1 MAEISNEKILSA
13 ITDFKNTVENISN
26 SEINQK
32 VNIDLSIDTTDAEN
46 SISRVNQMYID
57 LDRNGRNVTPLDIRD
72 TFNVDVS
79 ASDIN
84 NVSPADTQKLWNS
97 QYDQLLAL
105 SKVLNTNPK
114 AIGMIS
120 SLNNK
125 ELGRLKLFVSDDNY
139 ASSIIDGYKQ
149 QYLNRGEMYDKKDI
163 DASLKKIYGDNYGQH
178 VHGMQYSNEGI
189 ISSSNKNDTTLG
201 HEYGHIIFENL
212 LHKYVK
218 DPNEAKLYAKRGWT
232 EFKKYLESNLKK
244 NINKE
249 SYNEFINLLE
259 NINNHTSI
267 TSNDAYSNNVNEIF
281 ARTFADY
288 LTIFR
293 RNTMDKFEF
302 SKFNIYKYTGNKEG
316 GFPTLEKNELYK
328 VFSEFFT
335 KYGIDESS
343 VNKNLTVDMI
353 ESISR
358 NINKQRLS
366 NADIIK
372 NLSSIQTLEHYKEFI
387 KLYSDNGHYAFT
399 TDEAKRINDTILPQ
413 LALRLYGGD
422 VNDISSMERIT
433 KSLILE
439 FKNNMSLFDENFEK
453 KVLFSSVLSNI
464 KTKLKSKYVDKHGI
478 YKEIDDNIL
487 SYIRNNGYGD
497 FSKETLDDLNTI
509 FDMSKQY
516 LTQEE
521 SINIKKFQT
530 TLSAERIKRNNDSA
544 SKNITDSL
552 KSINLSAFE
561 TAIKSLSDTFK
572 TEFTVA
578 VSKVANEFKNS
589 FEVAIRSY
597 SGVVSNNNRPT
608 ITKMVK
614 SMFGINSPMIVG
626 ANNTGNNNTGNN
638 NNGNGGSG
646 VQTQL
651 GDFKEAIRLGV
662 APGSTINGRTHV
674 AIKNYQQLLDEG
686 DVKEMVRSLDVLT
699 KAIKQLNSARDT
711 AWYRLAEG
719 NKNYT
724 SLELKNK
731 NYSGM
736 ANSIMESYGYVQNNG
751 RWNKNILTDGYLRNT
766 FRGADGEFYEYND
779 FFKPLKDGGDQI
791 IVDLMKRLKT
801 NATIVNNAHE
811 NRLAPSET
819 IDYIREMRD
828 IDKQIKSRITHL
840 ISQKR
845 ADISEEVKFDNVLKS
860 FEELGDMTRKVNGRI
875 ISYRD
880 LDVRGITNHK
890 RGTDPKYSYEGTL
903 KEMKN
908 ATSLEERIRLRDE
921 FELNAN
927 KEINRMN
934 DMYGFNKIYQSF
946 IKYGNKTEK
955 IGGVDTQ
962 YSTFGNYA
970 KTLGELD
977 SIMFELSK
985 LSSESIHGTISDRL
999 MQKYAQYNPDSKETR
1014 KELYSRI
1021 MEDLINNYKKESL
1034 DSLKLTQTYDK
1045 EIAKLQKMYN
1055 VFQHAGDQIV
1065 YDEYGQGRRR
1075 RDIDPTAF
1083 NDIAVA
1089 IENAINAHI
1098 NTRNTHPSY
1107 RAVDAYGR
1115 TQFDI
1120 DYLGLQDRISGYDS
1134 TFETDVKNEAHKTK
1148 LLESL
1153 NNKIIKLEAYGNERV
1168 TLNGVDVLRRD
1179 IVDANGNNM
1188 YQQAMNSLRQTY
1200 NNAQNMSWTQLSAS
1214 GANGFSVAKNDALSM
1229 DNTITVFKRNLNT
1242 FVDDANKFTNEQ
1254 HKLQQAYDDIVAYIN
1269 APSKNGNTFVDR
1281 RGDIEV
1287 AGRRIYEDYA
1297 NTMNGVLQN
1306 ALSMDFGTLNTVVNP
1321 NTGETNFDVAYR
1333 QLTDGFT
1340 SFKSDAK
1347 TLLEAANKYDNDI
1360 NKYEEAVNK
1369 FRAYGDE
1376 SVMRNGNRVARNTLP
1391 EYANV
1396 LTELENRLQVM
1407 RGMTIG
1413 ALYATDAN
1421 GRTYMEN
1428 QFIESRSLMKG
1439 FNTNAVDQLY
1449 YDNKSFDT
1457 ISDIQEL
1464 TRSFI
1469 EYGNK
1474 TEKVGDSTLE
1484 IRNILSNTGINIHA
1498 NTLNTLAML
1507 LQQARTAAS
1516 ADEVGFNTKNPT
1528 TGLSHADR
1536 LNEQVANTINT
1547 AKNEINTI
1555 IRNTNRGESDLN
1567 KFENQVRDITEY
1579 LNTQITIGDRKI
1591 RVSELNLDGQ
1601 SIQDRLNEINDTLQ
1615 RANNLGA
1622 QSIGDLNNVLNLQ
1635 SGDIN
1640 LEDYFTQL
1648 LHNQIQNLKNAINL
1662 EKSKQIDIDKVT
1674 TQYEKLGLDGQ
1685 DIRRFGHFNIR
1696 TDNLRFANDV
1706 NNLTGATI
1714 TETFQHRINDSLYA
1728 LNHLTVDELNE
1739 VNPQTGVTRRNR
1751 IMADVEN
1758 AMNEYKQAIEDATVA
1773 YRQQGQLGMELARGL
1788 AQTEREF
1795 DSLSH
1800 NITMNQLFRD
1810 SEDPLLHS
1818 NFRIDLTRF
1827 NAATNAQY
1835 EDFRN
1840 RRTNIHN
1847 RYDDAI
1853 ANGRIDLVE
1862 GLNQEHIDLNR
1873 EFAEFLNRN
1882 IAPHYRAME
1891 ERRQNVERTMNDVNR
1906 LQASLGYGF
1915 LKMPNDLNYEN
1926 LVHGN
1931 AMERMGEYYKF
1942 LNLPSVRESLNGLM
1956 QNVNKTLN
1964 GIVGGISSAI
1974 SKVSTIIKTFIGT
1987 LAGIGVS
1994 ITAFGATI
2002 TALGKTIITNTD
2014 EYRKQTIALTGVY
2027 KSTGKTQSM
2036 INMAYDITK
2045 GMPINYTQT
2054 IQTLSEMSAIPAV
2067 QTVLKSSDTNKSQT
2081 LMNKMFKVITAM
2093 TTMRPD
2099 QKASDA
2105 IFSLRNAFAGDLRS
2119 LQRRFDLPTNAI
2131 MNTKGTI
2138 GLAKVKNDPTA
2149 MLNSLEN
2156 YFDTFLDVETINKV
2170 SDTVSIIIEKI
2181 KGAIDL
2187 FKANIGNSG
2196 FYDLV
2201 ARDLRKIREYVTNF
2215 VTSADGKTI
2224 AIRISD
2230 AFSNAYNSVKSIANK
2245 IKNVINEI
2253 FNINIGNL
2261 PELFASGL
2269 EFLSK
2274 AVKYVDKLINVK
2286 SLVDVIKNAFGIIDG
2301 KETVIA
2307 SIFNKIV
2314 SGLKIVADVGLT
2326 VLKNVL
2332 SVTGSIIDLMKQS
2345 GIGTKGLIYMWLF
2358 GPGNILN
2365 AISGA
2370 IGAISSGFVLILSS
2384 INAAIAGFNLLHTT
2398 LHLTA
2403 ATAATTIGAIPV
2415 LLLSA
2420 GTALEVLMTGF
2431 DKFGENVDDVFE
2443 SIGILIDKLIYRIS
2457 DVLQDSWGD
2466 AIKENIIS
2474 KYVDESQFKNLDYIE
2489 ASDKN
2494 KLLGQIYDNKYT
2506 NSLGLKSDIIKIL
2519 MDNILSMANENDFD
2533 VLDGSHADAFSRL
2546 IKNYLN
2552 TNGNNNPNEMSI
2564 ASLVYDLT
2572 TYTHELNQTLTERKQ
2587 EDFKNSVENSNIN
2600 PQAMFTERLLTVTK
2614 RMSGRGGIL
2623 GPTANIL
2630 ASLFSTIE
2638 KMNGN
2643 SGNPDEL
2650 NSITDI
2656 ISDIENRMNKWN
2668 KNIESF
2674 GNDNENNSYWDKL
2687 LDIVSGIKAEIDGIQ
2702 LDRIGPDADKPNYV
2716 KEYNEIS
2723 ENIRKTDFQRS
2734 GIFNKS
2740 FNTDA
2745 SEKMFKSDY
2754 GNFGPA
2760 GINDLQVGYV
2770 EAVAK
2775 KKEIT
2780 DRYVESIKKGEL
2792 NGFDVIN
2799 TNFAIMRLD
2808 EEIQSYRK
2816 MINENIEKSV
2826 ELIENALSVADYSYI
2841 QTDVDKFVKTKN
2853 SEFKNKLFAETRA
2866 IITMRHSA
2874 YFSVTNDINQFIQ
2887 NAMKETKGNI
2897 DEFISGVETGRFSEL
2912 MKNIEGSGKEIVTEL
2927 VNVYKSQQGYLE
2939 NLINE
2944 RNIIEGTKK
2953 VISTLTIP
2961 QLNASWGEYMTSS
2974 SRSIRNTAG
2983 NQYMSLI
2990 EEGIETDRII
3000 NMIRNVRDIAIESID
3015 DINTSII
3022 NATKNVTTG
3031 IYNSLKTGFD
3041 KMLGRGDERIKSRTK
3056 IESAPK
3062 YTVDSTG
3069 KLVEIK
3075 NTNEPEQYK
3084 TEYYGINDI
3093 GDEISNTIRKEVVGV
3108 FTAQSAKRMTE
3119 MIMGST
3125 QSGKTGLIGS
3135 ILGVFGINPSDI
3147 VDETKEMLSPDTKAL
3162 VEASKN
3168 DADNIANSIFDSFD
3182 KITNPINDIVSS
3194 VNSIDSKITSK
3205 NTVSE
3210 DGLYHGRV
3218 YAKEKYGSDLEP
3230 FNDVDFAETVTLD
3243 MPLTKQALVHINPL
3257 DVFYDDS
3264 DLPATGKLNK
3274 RQYVDSA
3281 IKSTNNPTKDYIMIN
3296 EELSDI
3302 VNDGITLYDE
3312 NKITGLYDALKS
3324 TYSSI
3329 SSTTSNFIEELQ
3341 TWYEISK
3348 HINPNNFNI
3357 RNNDY
3362 SNGIPNN
3369 SYSVFELSKDIKDNN
3384 NDLFKSNIEPVIS
3397 GIINTK
3403 PTITV
3408 EEFDKKIYDRFN
3420 NIFKDNNNLFKSN
3433 TEPVLSS
3440 ISKDN
3445 NNLFKS
3451 HTEPV
3456 LSTISKDIKEIV
3468 DNKSSGIQR
3477 NDFQNPDI
3485 TSSVNIGDASTNIA
3499 APTINNIVAGVSTP
3513 NTGNTF
3519 ANTVSSIGSV
3529 LSGFGGFSGGS
3540 SVGNNAVGNLLN
3552 LGIGSFANSIGSNNM
3567 NIATNAMSS
3576 ALGLGGGTLGI
3587 FNTGKTSAS
3596 RKLANG
3602 SNALTGLMTLAS
3614 AGTSG
3619 TSLALNSISLLGG
3632 LTSKNAG
3639 NGMINSSLTKLFGD
3653 IAVGGNGGT
3662 GLLGGLSR
3670 YLGGAVTEN
3679 TSALGVV
3686 AGSISKALFGGS
3698 GANVASL
3705 FSGAAVPVIGAAVSL
3720 LSQDGWGWGA
3730 RKDKY
3735 SNAKASAQNF
3745 NSMKTAMTDNRRAM
3759 AQSFYMAD
3767 SNILSEIENFQFGNI
3782 NYREWKSGKW
3792 YKGNKSRKGATDAT
3806 DFVNTLEDY
3815 WDLILEAAESQYDT
3829 QRKLTQLQKTNY
3841 MEYLQE
3847 TNKYENMKLDY
3858 SLEELNKWKREAD
3871 KWKGEHGNEDSFT
3884 VTVFTGESMTI
3895 ADLNNKVMGLTDSYI
3910 QQKDA
3915 VEQNIESMRQEKLAT
3930 EDARLDYI
3938 LALDNGKTP
3947 LLSQQIEKQ
3956 KLMNEWNSIVQPD
3969 GSIGYKNGTKE
3980 WFQWQTRYE
3989 NATNSLT
3996 DAIENLTKEI
4006 ANTWISDMT
4015 NHLQSYNRNYD
4026 NDTLEKAS
4034 AMYKNINDTKNA
4046 NALTESNLTEGYTS
4060 FLSATGNFD
4069 KNLITKDIS
4078 LGNNLK
4084 KAKVTG
4090 YGVAEG
4096 SVTNLY
4102 NTLTELN
4109 KLGVEINPNDYI
4121 DTTKGTYAMLT
4132 GKTTL
4137 ASEKN
4142 TGTIRLGNSAENM
4155 YSANKD
4161 ALKYLY
4167 TADGITT
4174 SLIGTTI
4181 TKAGEIKAKGWIFGD
4196 NIATQW
4202 VDPNTGATTINGKKA
4217 MISIAEYNK
4226 LSKSDRKLYD
4236 RWPSTYGTDYYYH
4249 KNAVRHGAY
4258 NTGDTYTASYG
4269 VNYDYKVDDMS
4280 LKEGADFVKL
4290 AEILKE
4296 NKDKITEY
4304 AVEQLKNEENAYKL
4318 MLVNTKVSNNMK
4330 EYKDT
4335 INNILT
4341 NQDENVIDGIT
4352 NHLDSLKSAF
4362 THSATLINANDYSGY
4377 EEFQDSIVTPIVN
4390 DIFSQMTNISE
4401 TVGTM
4406 FDSGILSVNDE
4417 LAKTLNN
4424 RLTSFAGSFERYQI
4438 LMNDIQDDGKL
4449 NAEGSLD
4456 TYKQLLKD
4464 ANKNMSDKDIENLAK
4479 NNIAA
4484 LDASGIAG
4492 WVTSLNDLFGG
4503 IYEYALNNSE
4513 TSINNL
4519 YEQAKQML
4527 YTKNAQD
4534 SILSSISG
4542 FDDFAIANDAA
4553 KMFTDALGTDALTKL
4568 IGLEG
4573 NTFDISSISGMTG
4586 LSLGSNA
4593 DPYEMYYEYEKDR
4606 IMKRIHNEQEGSEEW
4621 YQAELD
4627 MWNLMQNNAEH
4638 LKQKADE
4645 ATNAIEDALDRI
4657 EETVKTRVAEEAKS
4671 GKGDIIFMDLGDI
4684 RGKSSSAIDQI
4695 MKHIDL
4701 NTPEGQ
4707 KLVKRLGQLGL
4718 SNKR

>member
-1 MAEISNEKILSA
+1 MADISNEKILSA

-26 SEINQK
+26 NEINQK
-32 VNIDLSIDTTDAEN
+32 VNIDLSIDTSDAEN

-114 AIGMIS
+114 AIGLIS

-125 ELGRLKLFVSDDNY
+125 ELGRLKLFVSDDKY

-163 DASLKKIYGDNYGQH
+163 DESLKKIYGDNYSQH

-189 ISSSNKNDTTLG
+189 ISSTNKNDITLG

-212 LHKYVK
+212 LNKYVK
-218 DPNEAKLYAKRGWT
+218 DPNEAKLYAKRGWN
-232 EFKKYLESNLKK
+232 EFKKYIESNLKK
-244 NINKE
+244 NINKD

-259 NINNHTSI
+259 NMNNHTSI
-267 TSNDAYSNNVNEIF
+267 SSNDSYANNVNEIF

-302 SKFNIYKYTGNKEG
+302 SKNNIYKYTGNKEG

-328 VFSEFFT
+328 AFSDFFT
-335 KYGIDESS
+335 KYGIDESN
-343 VNKNLTVDMI
+343 VNKNITVDMI

-358 NINKQRLS
+358 NINKHRLS

-387 KLYSDNGHYAFT
+387 KLYSDNGNYAFT
-399 TDEAKRINDTILPQ
+399 TDEAKRINDIILPE
-413 LALRLYGGD
+413 LALRLYNGD
-422 VNDISSMERIT
+422 VNDINSMERIT
-433 KSLILE
+433 KSLFLE
-439 FKNNMSLFDENFEK
+439 FKNNMTMFDEKFEN

-464 KTKLKSKYVDKHGI
+464 KTKLKNKYIDKHGI

-497 FSKETLDDLNTI
+497 FSKETLDELNTI

-516 LTQEE
+516 LSQEE

-544 SKNITDSL
+544 SKNITDNL

-597 SGVVSNNNRPT
+597 NGVVSNNNRPT

-614 SMFGINSPMIVG
+614 SMFGLNSAMVVG
-626 ANNTGNNNTGNN
+626 ANNGGNNNGGN

-711 AWYRLAEG
+711 AWYRLADG

-766 FRGADGEFYEYND
+766 FKGADGEFYEYND

-791 IVDLMKRLKT
+791 IIDLMKRMKT

-828 IDKQIKSRITHL
+828 IDKQIKSRISHL

-860 FEELGDMTRKVNGRI
+860 FEDLGDMTRKVNGRI
-875 ISYRD
+875 IAYRD

-921 FELNAN
+921 FEINAN

-962 YSTFGNYA
+962 YNTFGNYA

-999 MQKYAQYNPDSKETR
+999 MQKYAQYNPNSKETR

-1021 MEDLINNYKKESL
+1021 MEDLINNYKKESS

-1065 YDEYGQGRRR
+1065 YDEYGQGKRR

-1107 RAVDAYGR
+1107 RPVDAYGR

-1120 DYLGLQDRISGYDS
+1120 DYLGLQDRITGYDS
-1134 TFETDVKNEAHKTK
+1134 TFETDVKNEVHKTK

-1153 NNKIIKLEAYGNERV
+1153 NNKIVKLEAYGNERV
-1168 TLNGVDVLRRD
+1168 NLNGVDVLRRD

-1229 DNTITVFKRNLNT
+1229 DNTITLFKRNLNT
-1242 FVDDANKFTNEQ
+1242 FVDDTNKFTNEQ
-1254 HKLQQAYDDIVAYIN
+1254 HKLQQAYDDIVTYIN
-1269 APSKNGNTFVDR
+1269 APTKYGNTAVNR

-1287 AGRRIYEDYA
+1287 NGRRIYEEYA
-1297 NTMNGVLQN
+1297 NNMNNVLQN
-1306 ALSMDFGTLNTVVNP
+1306 ALSMDFGTLNTIVNTS
-1321 NTGETNFDVAYR
+1321 TGETNFDIAYK

-1340 SFKSDAK
+1340 LFKSSAK
-1347 TLLEAANKYDNDI
+1347 TQLETANKFQNDI
-1360 NKYEEAVNK
+1360 NKYEDAINK

-1376 SVMRNGNRVARNTLP
+1376 SVMRNGNKVARNTLP

-1407 RGMTIG
+1407 RGMSID
-1413 ALYATDAN
+1413 ALYTTDIN

-1457 ISDIQEL
+1457 ISNIQEL
-1464 TRSFI
+1464 TRSFV

-1484 IRNILSNTGINIHA
+1484 IKNILSNSGINIHA
-1498 NTLNTLAML
+1498 NTLNTLATL

-1516 ADEVGFNTKNPT
+1516 SDEVAFNTKNET

-1567 KFENQVRDITEY
+1567 KFENQVRDIAEY
-1579 LNTQITIGDRKI
+1579 LNTQITIGDKKI
-1591 RVSELNLDGQ
+1591 KVNELNLDGQ

-1615 RANNLGA
+1615 RAKNLGA

-1640 LEDYFTQL
+1640 LEDYFTEL

-1674 TQYEKLGLDGQ
+1674 NQYEKLGLDGQ
-1685 DIRRFGHFNIR
+1685 DIRKFGHFNIR
-1696 TDNLRFANDV
+1696 TDNLRFANDI
-1706 NNLTGATI
+1706 NNLNGATI
-1714 TETFQHRINDSLYA
+1714 TETFQNRINKSLDA
-1728 LNHLTVDELNE
+1728 LNHLTVNELNE
-1739 VNPQTGVTRRNR
+1739 VNPQTGITRRNQ

-1827 NAATNAQY
+1827 DADTHAQY
-1835 EDFRN
+1835 EDFRY
-1840 RRTNIHN
+1840 RRTAINNI
-1847 RYDDAI
+1847 YDNAI
-1853 ANGRIDLVE
+1853 ANGNIELVE
-1862 GLNQEHIDLNR
+1862 GLNKEHIDLNK
-1873 EFAEFLNRN
+1873 EFAQFLNTN

-1906 LQASLGYGF
+1906 LQSSLGYGF

-1931 AMERMGEYYKF
+1931 TLERMGEYYKF

-1956 QNVNKTLN
+1956 QNVNQTLN

-1974 SKVSTIIKTFIGT
+1974 GKVNTIIKTFIGT

-1994 ITAFGATI
+1994 ITAFGATM
-2002 TALGKTIITNTD
+2002 TALGKTIISNTD

-2045 GMPINYTQT
+2045 GMPINYTQA

-2067 QTVLKSSDTNKSQT
+2067 QTVLKSSDNTKSQT

-2187 FKANIGNSG
+2187 FKSNIGNSG
-2196 FYDLV
+2196 FYDLI
-2201 ARDLRKIREYVTNF
+2201 AKDLRKIREYVTNF

-2286 SLVDVIKNAFGIIDG
+2286 SLVDVIKKAFGIIDG

-2332 SVTGSIIDLMKQS
+2332 SVTGSIIDLLKQS
-2345 GIGTKGLIYMWLF
+2345 GIGTKGLIYIWLF
-2358 GPGNILN
+2358 GPGNIIN

-2370 IGAISSGFVLILSS
+2370 IGAVSSGFVLILSS
-2384 INAAIAGFNLLHTT
+2384 INAAVAGFKLLHVT
-2398 LHLTA
+2398 LGLTA
-2403 ATAATTIGAIPV
+2403 ATAATTIGAIPI

-2420 GTALEVLMTGF
+2420 VTALEVLMTGF
-2431 DKFGENVDDVFE
+2431 DKFGDNVNDVFE

-2457 DVLQDSWGD
+2457 DILPDDWGGKT
-2466 AIKENIIS
+2466 IKENIIS
-2474 KYVDESQFKNLDYIE
+2474 KYVDESQFKNSNYIDE
-2489 ASDKN
+2489 SDKN
-2494 KLLGQIYDNKYT
+2494 KLFRQINENEYAK
-2506 NSLGLKSDIIKIL
+2506 SLRLDYGIIALL
-2519 MDNILSMANENDFD
+2519 MDNMISMANEKDFD
-2533 VLDGSHADAFSRL
+2533 YSDGSNDYTFFRL
-2546 IKNYLN
+2546 IENYLN
-2552 TNGNNNPNEMSI
+2552 ANGNKNPN
-2564 ASLVYDLT
+2564 ASLISSMLVNDLKAYTYDLN
-2572 TYTHELNQTLTERKQ
+2572 HTLTKRK
-2587 EDFKNSVENSNIN
+2587 EKDFNEYVENHKIN
-2600 PQAMFTERLLTVTK
+2600 PQDMFTERLLTITK
-2614 RMSGRGGIL
+2614 GMSKRGGLL

-2638 KMNGN
+2638 KMNKPGE
-2643 SGNPDEL
+2643 NPDEL
-2650 NSITDI
+2650 TSITDI
-2656 ISDIENRMNKWN
+2656 IGDIENRMNKWN

-2674 GNDNENNSYWDKL
+2674 GNDTKNNSYWDKL
-2687 LDIVSGIKAEIDGIQ
+2687 LGMISGIKAEIDGIQ
-2702 LDRIGPDADKPNYV
+2702 LDRIGPDADKPNYA

-2723 ENIRKTDFQRS
+2723 ENVRKTDFQRS

-2740 FNTDA
+2740 FTTDA
-2745 SEKMFKSDY
+2745 SEKMFKTDY

-2760 GINDLQVGYV
+2760 GINDLQLGYV

-2780 DRYVESIKKGEL
+2780 DRYVKSINKGEL

-2799 TNFAIMRLD
+2799 TNFAIIRLD
-2808 EEIQSYRK
+2808 EKIQSYRK
-2816 MINENIEKSV
+2816 MITENIEKSV
-2826 ELIENALSVADYSYI
+2826 ELIEKSLSVADYSYI
-2841 QTDVDKFVKTKN
+2841 QTDVDKYVKTKN
-2853 SEFKNKLFAETRA
+2853 SEFKNKLFAETRD
-2866 IITMRHSA
+2866 IITMRHSS
-2874 YFSVTNDINQFIQ
+2874 YFSVTDDVNQFIQ

-2927 VNVYKSQQGYLE
+2927 VNVYKSQKGYLE

-2961 QLNASWGEYMTSS
+2961 QLNASWGEYMTNS
-2974 SRSIRNTAG
+2974 SRSIRNSAG

-3022 NATKNVTTG
+3022 NATKNITSG
-3031 IYNSLKTGFD
+3031 IYNSFKTGFD
-3041 KMLGRGDERIKSRTK
+3041 KMLGRGDDRIKSRTK
-3056 IESAPK
+3056 VESAPK

-3093 GDEISNTIRKEVVGV
+3093 GNEISNMIKKEVVGI

-3125 QSGKTGLIGS
+3125 QSGKTGLFGS
-3135 ILGVFGINPSDI
+3135 ILSIFGINPSDI

-3162 VEASKN
+3162 IEASKH
-3168 DADNIANSIFDSFD
+3168 DAETIANSIFKSFD
-3182 KITNPINDIVSS
+3182 TSTLLTPINDIVSS
-3194 VNSIDSKITSK
+3194 VKSIDSKLTTK

-3210 DGLYHGRV
+3210 DGLYHGSA
-3218 YAKEKYGSDLEP
+3218 YIKEKYGSDLEP
-3230 FNDVDFAETVTLD
+3230 FDTDVDFAETVTLD
-3243 MPLTKQALVHINPL
+3243 MPLTKQALVRVNPL

-3274 RQYVDSA
+3274 RQYVDRA
-3281 IKSTNNPTKDYIMIN
+3281 IKSTNNPTKDYIMMN
-3296 EELSDI
+3296 DELSDI
-3302 VNDGITLYDE
+3302 INDGITLYAE
-3312 NKITGLYDALKS
+3312 NKIT
-3324 TYSSI
+3324 
-3329 SSTTSNFIEELQ
+3329 
-3341 TWYEISK
+3341 
-3348 HINPNNFNI
+3348 
-3357 RNNDY
+3357 
-3362 SNGIPNN
+3362 
-3369 SYSVFELSKDIKDNN
+3369 DNY
-3384 NDLFKSNIEPVIS
+3384 LFKSN
-3397 GIINTK
+3397 
-3403 PTITV
+3403 
-3408 EEFDKKIYDRFN
+3408 
-3420 NIFKDNNNLFKSN
+3420 
-3433 TEPVLSS
+3433 
-3440 ISKDN
+3440 
-3445 NNLFKS
+3445 
-3451 HTEPV
+3451 TEPV

-3468 DNKSSGIQR
+3468 GNNYSGIQR

-3485 TSSVNIGDASTNIA
+3485 TSSVNIGDASTNIS
-3499 APTINNIVAGVSTP
+3499 APTINNMIAGGSTP

-3529 LSGFGGFSGGS
+3529 FSGFNGGS
-3540 SVGNNAVGNLLN
+3540 SVGNNAISNLLN
-3552 LGIGSFANSIGSNNM
+3552 IGLGSSANYIGSNNM

-3576 ALGLGGGTLGI
+3576 VFGLGGGTLGI
-3587 FNTGKTSAS
+3587 FNTGNTSAS

-3602 SNALTGLMTLAS
+3602 SNALTGLMALAS

-3619 TSLALNSISLLGG
+3619 SSMALNSISLLGS

-3639 NGMINSSLTKLFGD
+3639 NGLINSSLTKLFGD
-3653 IAVGGNGGT
+3653 IAVGGKGGT

-3686 AGSISKALFGGS
+3686 TGSISKALFGGS

-3720 LSQDGWGWGA
+3720 LSSDGWGWGA

-3745 NSMKTAMTDNRRAM
+3745 NSMKTAMTDNRNAM

-3767 SNILSEIENFQFGNI
+3767 SNILNEIENFQFGNI

-3792 YKGNKSRKGATDAT
+3792 YKGNKSRNGATDAT
-3806 DFVNTLEDY
+3806 DFVNSLEKY

-3847 TNKYENMKLDY
+3847 TNKYESMKLDY

-3871 KWKGEHGNEDSFT
+3871 KWKGERGNEDSFT

-3895 ADLNNKVMGLTDSYI
+3895 ADLNNKVMDLTDSYI
-3910 QQKDA
+3910 KQKDA

-3938 LALDNGKTP
+3938 LALDNGNTP

-3969 GSIGYKNGTKE
+3969 GSIGYKAGTKE

-4015 NHLQSYNRNYD
+4015 NYLQSYNGNYD
-4026 NDTLEKAS
+4026 DATLKKAS

-4046 NALTESNLTEGYTS
+4046 NLLTESSLTETYTS

-4084 KAKVTG
+4084 EATVTG

-4102 NTLTELN
+4102 NTLTELK
-4109 KLGVEINPNDYI
+4109 KLGVDVNPNDYI

-4132 GKTTL
+4132 GETAL

-4142 TGTIRLGNSAENM
+4142 TGRIRLGNSAENL
-4155 YSANKD
+4155 YSADKD

-4174 SLIGTTI
+4174 SLLGTDI
-4181 TKAGEIKAKGWIFGD
+4181 TKAGETKGQFWYGD
-4196 NIATQW
+4196 GIASQW
-4202 VDPNTGATTINGKKA
+4202 VDPATGATTINGKKA
-4217 MISIAEYNK
+4217 YLSIADYNK
-4226 LSKSDRKLYD
+4226 LSKSDKSLYEYWD
-4236 RWPSTYGTDYYYH
+4236 SWSGTDYYH
-4249 KNAVRHGAY
+4249 LRNAVRYGAY

-4280 LKEGADFVKL
+4280 LKTGANLAEL

-4296 NKDKITEY
+4296 NKDKLSK
-4304 AVEQLKNEENAYKL
+4304 AMVKQAEEEEKAYKL

-4341 NQDENVIDGIT
+4341 NQDESVIDSIT
-4352 NHLDSLKSAF
+4352 NHLNSLKSAF
-4362 THSATLINANDYSGY
+4362 TYSATIINANGYSGY

-4390 DIFSQMTNISE
+4390 DIFSQMTSISE

-4424 RLTSFAGSFERYQI
+4424 RLNSFTGSFERFQL

-4464 ANKNMSDKDIENLAK
+4464 AGENISDIDIKNQ
-4479 NNIAA
+4479 IAE
-4484 LDASGIAG
+4484 LDASGVAG
-4492 WVTSLNDLFGG
+4492 WVTSLNKLFSG
-4503 IYEYALNNSE
+4503 IYEYALDKS
-4513 TSINNL
+4513 TGDITNL
-4519 YEQAKQML
+4519 YEQAKQLL

-4542 FDDFAIANDAA
+4542 FDDFAIANDTA
-4553 KMFTDALGTDALTKL
+4553 KMFTDALGKDALTKL

-4573 NTFDISSISGMTG
+4573 NTFDVSSISSMTG

-4627 MWNLMQNNAEH
+4627 LWNLMQNNAEH

-4657 EETVKTRVAEEAKS
+4657 EETVKTRVAEETKS